1 MTAGE
6 LCLRDVVVVTQ
17 QDTVL
22 TAARRMLDY
31 NVGCLIV
38 VEQDGQGDKPVG
50 IVTDRDLTLK
60 VIAGD
65 AKPSSLK
72 IGAVMTETLLAA
84 VEIERIYDVLQKMNH
99 KGVRRLPVVDEKG
112 YLQGLLTADDI
123 LEFVNQEMSEIIGVI
138 RKEQPKI

>member
-6 LCLRDVVVVTQ
+6 LCIR
-17 QDTVL
+17 DTVVISPQE
-22 TAARRMLDY
+22 TTQIAAKRMLDY

-38 VEQDGQGDKPVG
+38 VEHDGQGNKPVG

-65 AKPSSLK
+65 ARPSSLTV
-72 IGAVMTETLLAA
+72 GTVMNNALLAA
-84 VEIERIYDVLQKMNH
+84 VEIERVYDVLQKMNH
-99 KGVRRLPVVDEKG
+99 KGVRRVPVIDDRG

-123 LEFVNQEMSEIIGVI
+123 LEFLNQEMAEIIGVI
-138 RKEQPKI
+138 RKEQPEI